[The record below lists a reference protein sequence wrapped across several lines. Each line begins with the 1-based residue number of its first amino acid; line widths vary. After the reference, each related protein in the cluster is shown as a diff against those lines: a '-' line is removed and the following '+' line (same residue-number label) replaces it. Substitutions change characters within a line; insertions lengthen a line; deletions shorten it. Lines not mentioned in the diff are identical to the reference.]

1 MKKAITFSTKSI
13 DVFDKMIKKRKKE
26 KKTLVGFF
34 QVFLFHFWDKF
45 KTICLTC
52 PNPFHANNQLM
63 LYILSTKIFITN

>member
-34 QVFLFHFWDKF
+34 QVFLFHF
-45 KTICLTC
+45 
-52 PNPFHANNQLM
+52 
-63 LYILSTKIFITN
+63 